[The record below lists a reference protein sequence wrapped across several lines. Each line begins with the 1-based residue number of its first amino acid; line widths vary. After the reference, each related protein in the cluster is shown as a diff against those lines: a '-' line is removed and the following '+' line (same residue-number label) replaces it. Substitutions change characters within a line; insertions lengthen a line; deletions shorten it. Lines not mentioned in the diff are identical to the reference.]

1 MFRSLDDQSGAE
13 SQIKPPSVALPLP
26 EEAAEALK
34 IAQAAPSCGAYSA
47 AMSQEKV
54 EVVRQVFNAMAGGDQ
69 ERARAYA
76 DPSIVVDATRR
87 VFNPRTYRGFDGLD
101 QLSADVEEVWEDFV
115 SEPDE
120 YLDAGDHV
128 VVSGRVTGK
137 GKASGV
143 VVQDEF
149 SSVWTVRD
157 GRVVRWELHTD
168 RAAALES
175 LGPAREGRGA

>member
-1 MFRSLDDQSGAE
+1 
-13 SQIKPPSVALPLP
+13 
-26 EEAAEALK
+26 
-34 IAQAAPSCGAYSA
+34 
-47 AMSQEKV
+47 MSQENV
-54 EVVRQVFNAMAGGDQ
+54 EIVRQVFDAMAAGDQ

-76 DPSIVVDATRR
+76 DPSVVVDATRR
-87 VFNPRTYRGFDGLD
+87 VFNPRTYRGFEGLD
-101 QLSADVEEVWEDFV
+101 QLSADVAEVWEDFV

-128 VVSGRVTGK
+128 VVSGRATGK
-137 GKASGV
+137 GRSSGV

-175 LGPAREGRGA
+175 LGLAGEAQNAQA